1 MSLHACSTSRLTA
14 MDTAVT
20 RVVVFA
26 MGPAARAPKPVW
38 SCGGA
43 SLACVSEYK
52 CLGVMF
58 PAEQGLA
65 AGFLHLRGRLHDTGV
80 LWQRQFAELGDGLS
94 LELMRQLDLQ
104 AVPPA
109 GSHACEVWGVR
120 ICQAAQNKPVPLEHG
135 LVLRGLA
142 DRTPAA
148 VVPPASAAAQRL
160 PSHCAAGVAGVV
172 AVAHLAA
179 QRVPVLECIGAGL
192 HVCQWRAVALSDSNH
207 AIDLNDVKKLGL
219 VPVHVPD

>member
-38 SCGGA
+38 SCGGT

-120 ICQAAQNKPVPLEHG
+120 ICQAAQNKPVSIRARACFARPGRSHTCSCGAACFSCRPAFTKPLCCG
-135 LVLRGLA
+135 SCGCCRR
-142 DRTPAA
+142 RT
-148 VVPPASAAAQRL
+148 SG
-160 PSHCAAGVAGVV
+160 CAARAGFGMHWRRAPCMSVAGGC
-172 AVAHLAA
+172 AF
-179 QRVPVLECIGAGL
+179 
-192 HVCQWRAVALSDSNH
+192 
-207 AIDLNDVKKLGL
+207 
-219 VPVHVPD
+219 